1 MSNITKYSPFIL
13 KSSVNNLFDDFFN
26 LPARFEGKD
35 CLQNINIDVTEDD
48 NTYYISAD
56 VAGIN
61 EKDINVELD
70 QGLLT
75 VKATKEHKHKD
86 KKHHIQERYY
96 GEYQRTIRL
105 PENIDGDKVKAKYKN
120 GVLNITVPKVEKTE
134 TVKKIAISS

>member
-1 MSNITKYSPFIL
+1 MSKITKYSPFVL

-26 LPARFEGKD
+26 LPTHFEGED
-35 CLQNINIDVTEDD
+35 CLQNINLDVTEDD

-56 VAGIN
+56 VAGVK
-61 EKDINVELD
+61 EKDINIELD
-70 QGLLT
+70 KGLLT

-105 PENIDGDKVKAKYKN
+105 PDTIDSDKVEAKYNN
-120 GVLNITVPKVEKTE
+120 GVLNISLPKTEKTE

>member
-26 LPARFEGKD
+26 LPTHFEGKD

-61 EKDINVELD
+61 ENDINVELD

-96 GEYQRTIRL
+96 GEYLSTH
-105 PENIDGDKVKAKYKN
+105 Y
-120 GVLNITVPKVEKTE
+120 
-134 TVKKIAISS
+134 